1 MVLICSDDRIGLGE
15 AARILGVHP
24 ATVFR
29 WIRGGCRGVKLD
41 YARAGRKIIVSR
53 DALEDFARRLR
64 EADDIRFATPPI
76 PAEETI
82 VKPATPKV
90 REREVAAAKA
100 RLRDRGMTV

>member
-1 MVLICSDDRIGLGE
+1 MVEICGSDRIGLGE

-64 EADDIRFATPPI
+64 EADDIRFATPTVPVEDDI
-76 PAEETI
+76 RPT
-82 VKPATPKV
+82 TPRV
-90 REREVAAAKA
+90 REREVAAAKD
-100 RLRDRGMTV
+100 RLRARGMTV